1 MELVVDI
8 IVVDVVV
15 VEVVVVAV
23 AVAEVVEEESI
34 EILMVI
40 VIVGPNVSLLLI
52 INDERMIK
60 SYNRSRM

>member
-1 MELVVDI
+1 MVV
-8 IVVDVVV
+8 
-15 VEVVVVAV
+15 V

-34 EILMVI
+34 EILMAI